1 MTMLSLIIVGVAALY
16 ALASLLLWYGIWRQ
30 RPPRVTHQP
39 PVSVLIAARN
49 EEKNLPRCLQSLLC
63 SEYPADQFEILVID
77 DRSTD
82 QTRAVAERWARQYPQ
97 IRVIAIHQRLENLS
111 GKASALCQGMAHAQ
125 GEIILFTDADCEV
138 PPSWMAQMVSYFT
151 PAVGLVGGVTLL
163 ASAGGKSSLFVKIQN
178 LDWLYLLTAGAGAAG
193 LGVPLSI
200 IGNNFAIRRA
210 AYDAVGGYPQIGFS
224 IIEDFALMRAIHAQT
239 TWQIIFPLAPQIAI
253 TTTPAATWRAYY
265 MQRQRWAAGGKEV
278 GLLAKTFMLVAFL
291 GHLACLVAGF
301 ISFPLLGLC
310 GLILASADFLLLWHS
325 ARALGRR
332 QLLAIFPLFEL
343 YYFLYS
349 FFFAPTVLF
358 PATVRWK
365 GTQYHW
371 NLRGKLQRVQELP

>member
-1 MTMLSLIIVGVAALY
+1 MTMLSLIIVGIAALY
-16 ALASLLLWYGIWRQ
+16 ALASLLLWYGFQ
-30 RPPRVTHQP
+30 RAKPQRVAHQP

-49 EEKNLPRCLQSLLC
+49 EEKNLPRCLQSLLR
-63 SEYPADQFEILVID
+63 SEYPTDKFEILVID

-82 QTRAVAERWARQYPQ
+82 QTCAVAERWARQYPQ
-97 IRVIAIHQRLENLS
+97 IRVIAIQQRLENLS
-111 GKASALCQGMAHAQ
+111 GKASALCQGMAYAH

-138 PPSWMAQMVSYFT
+138 PSSWIAQMASYFA
-151 PAVGLVGGVTLL
+151 PSVGLVGGVTLL
-163 ASAGGKSSLFVKIQN
+163 ASPGGKSALFVKIQN

-193 LGVPLSI
+193 LGIPLSI

-210 AYDAVGGYPQIGFS
+210 AYDAVGGYQKIGFS
-224 IIEDFALMRAIHAQT
+224 IIEDFALMRAIHTQT
-239 TWQIIFPLAPQIAI
+239 PWQIIFPLAPQIAI
-253 TTTPAATWRAYY
+253 TTAPAATWRAYY
-265 MQRQRWAAGGKEV
+265 AQRQRWAAGGKEV
-278 GLLAKTFMLVAFL
+278 GFWAKAFMGIAFL

-301 ISFPLLGLC
+301 ISFPLVGLC
-310 GLILASADFLLLWHS
+310 GLMLASADFLLLWRS

-332 QLLAIFPLFEL
+332 QFLAVFPLFEL

-371 NLRGKLQRVQELP
+371 NLRGKLQRVQEPQ